1 MTLSD
6 SDNKVEVL
14 ARSGIFRDLP
24 GEVLA
29 EIGKAVRLE
38 VVPPQTIIFKE
49 GDPGDSLYIISSGK
63 ARIFRSDATGMEIDL
78 AIQGPGEAFGEIALL
93 SGEPRSACVQVLD
106 ETHLLV
112 LSKED
117 FDRILREF
125 PVTSRVFFRE
135 MRRRLIKDE
144 ERLEM
149 EVREAYR
156 ASRVSWFD
164 FVAVLGVSVL
174 LAVIF
179 NFSNPNG
186 VPFFPAFPSNSNI
199 SVISPAAAMKDL
211 QLGDALIVDAMPENF
226 YQKRHIQGAVN
237 MPLAL
242 FDIVYA
248 MTFAD
253 ENKER
258 KIIVYGNTISRPYDV
273 ELADRLLLRG
283 FDRLSILEGGLD
295 AWAAKGY
302 PIAEQAKK

>member
-1 MTLSD
+1 MTLTD
-6 SDNKVEVL
+6 DDNSVEVL
-14 ARSGIFRDLP
+14 ARSGVFRDLP

-29 EIGKAVRLE
+29 EIAKAVRLRI
-38 VVPPQTIIFKE
+38 VPPHSIIFKE

-63 ARIFRSDATGMEIDL
+63 VRVFRRDETGMEIDL

-106 ETHLLV
+106 EAHLLV

-125 PVTSRVFFRE
+125 PATSRVFFRE
-135 MRRRLIKDE
+135 MRGRLLRDE
-144 ERLEM
+144 QRIEV

-164 FVAVLGVSVL
+164 FVVVLGLSVL
-174 LAVIF
+174 LALIF
-179 NFSNPNG
+179 NSSNPNG
-186 VPFFPAFPSNSNI
+186 VPFLPTFQSNSNI
-199 SVISPAAAMKDL
+199 SVISPAAAIKDV
-211 QLGDALIVDAMPENF
+211 QLGNALILDAMPENF
-226 YQKRHIQGAVN
+226 YQKRHIEGAVN

-273 ELADRLLLRG
+273 ELADKLLLRG
-283 FDRLSILEGGLD
+283 FDKVSILDGGLD
-295 AWAAKGY
+295 AWEAKGY
-302 PIAEQAKK
+302 PVVEQAKK